1 MRKKTIARR
10 LLALGLCLMFL
21 ALAACAG
28 QNIEVRPKGEAV
40 VGVGVGSR

>member
-1 MRKKTIARR
+1 MHKKTIARS
-10 LLALGLCLMFL
+10 LFALGLCLMFL

-28 QNIEVRPKGEAV
+28 RNVEVRPKGEAV

>member
-1 MRKKTIARR
+1 
-10 LLALGLCLMFL
+10 MFL